1 MMATIECLLLCSS
14 SSERLYPI
22 YTGFAELA
30 RRGLIDLQAR
40 RLEGYSGYKYSL
52 PLLRVLV
59 NGQFLLLY
67 DMLDISTI
75 PSWVEP
81 DEVDYYFKRS
91 YSLDYVRSLQLE
103 RKVYPLRLAYPVFS
117 RHDFYFCRALWS
129 RNLRDF
135 IVQFVKGQRLLSKLL
150 NVQTS
155 IYTSSIDAYEQP
167 PIPVQEP
174 KVIFM
179 TQVWWVNENTR
190 DEFTEERRYINV
202 MRASCIRLLRKE
214 FGQNFIGGLKPTAYA
229 REHFGDCLLEDGR
242 AAEKRNYLQA
252 MHRAHIGVAT
262 MGLYG
267 SIGFKVGE
275 YVAASKA
282 IVTEKIT
289 QVVPGDFRA
298 DKNYLEFETP
308 EECVE
313 RVRELADDKTRLAGM
328 MRENSSYYARYLRPD
343 AMIMNTLERVVQQAD
358 T

>member
-1 MMATIECLLLCSS
+1 MAKIQCLLLCSS
-14 SSERLYPI
+14 AGERLYQV
-22 YTGFAELA
+22 YAGFTELA

-40 RLEGYSGYKYSL
+40 RLDGYSGYKYSP

-59 NGQFLLLY
+59 NGQFSVLY
-67 DMLDISTI
+67 DMLDISKI
-75 PSWVEP
+75 PRGVEP

-91 YSLDYVRSLQLE
+91 YSPDYIRSLQLE
-103 RKVYPLRLAYPVFS
+103 RKVYPLGLAYPVFS
-117 RHDFYFCRALWS
+117 RHDFYFRRALWS

-135 IVQFVKGQRLLSKLL
+135 VVQLVKGQRWLSKLL
-150 NVQTS
+150 NIQTS
-155 IYTSSIDAYEQP
+155 IYTSSIEAYEQP

-174 KVIFM
+174 KIIFM
-179 TQVWWVNENTR
+179 TQVWWVDENKK
-190 DEFTEERRYINV
+190 DEFAKERRYINA

-214 FGQNFIGGLKPTAYA
+214 FGENFIGGLKPTAYA
-229 REHFGDCLLEDGR
+229 REHFKDCLLEDGR

-289 QVVPGDFRA
+289 QLVPGDFRA
-298 DKNYLEFETP
+298 GKNYLEFETP

-313 RVRELADDKTRLAGM
+313 RVRELADDKTRLAEM

-343 AMIMNTLERVVQQAD
+343 AMIMNTLERVVQQAGA
-358 T
+358 